1 VGGTRALGECECEW
15 VARVPWESVGA
26 GWKTKSAIARWK
38 VECARTVGECGCM
51 PRAGLENL
59 GAWRVRGVRV

>member
-1 VGGTRALGECECEW
+1 LGECECEW

-38 VECARTVGECGCM
+38 VECGCAVGECECECAVECEVWA
-51 PRAGLENL
+51 RC
-59 GAWRVRGVRV
+59 V